1 MKKQTQFKPKF
12 IKVYPR
18 ELHIWHATGDLFT
31 TLKGAFIHLIISALL
46 IKSDGIERFH
56 KGGIKLKR
64 RDFLKAIGL
73 GAAALITPGCA
84 QTPHRTAQGKKPN
97 IIYIMID
104 ELGYFELS
112 CMGNK
117 YIETPNIDHMAT
129 EGMRFTQALAGGP
142 VCAPTRC
149 VLMTGQH
156 TGHCTVR
163 KNSQVWPMRAEDV
176 TVAELLKKAGYATG
190 GFGKWGCGDR
200 GTTGVPEKHGFDIF
214 FGYYNQTH
222 AHSFFPNYL
231 VRNGEKIPLEGNT
244 GDFYKGKQFS
254 HYLIFDESIK
264 FIRENKDK
272 PFFCYCAWT
281 PPHGQWGIPDDDP
294 DWLYYKDK
302 PWPGVPKAAKV
313 YAAMVK
319 MVDRQIGQIF
329 DLLKKLDLD
338 DNTIVFVCG
347 DNGGRGGFNNFF
359 DPNRHFRGQK
369 GNLYEGG
376 LRIPMFVRWP
386 GKIKP
391 ALVSDHL
398 WYFPDVMPTLT
409 ELAGVEPPDNI
420 DGISIVPTLLGQRAA
435 GRKQKMHKFLY
446 WEHKQQVAVRM
457 GNFKAVKPGRN
468 KPFELYD
475 LSKDISEKD
484 NIASEHPDLLNQ
496 MKTFATENLIG
507 DVLDEDKRFKGYKFK

>member
-1 MKKQTQFKPKF
+1 M
-12 IKVYPR
+12 
-18 ELHIWHATGDLFT
+18 
-31 TLKGAFIHLIISALL
+31 
-46 IKSDGIERFH
+46 
-56 KGGIKLKR
+56 KR
-64 RDFLKAIGL
+64 RDFLKAVGFS
-73 GAAALITPGCA
+73 AAALVKPGCA
-84 QTPHRTAQGKKPN
+84 QTPRSITQGRKPN

-117 YIETPNIDHMAT
+117 YLETPNIDRMAT

-149 VLMTGQH
+149 ALMTGQH

-176 TVAELLKKAGYATG
+176 TFAEVLKKAGYATG

-231 VRNGEKIPLEGNT
+231 VRNGEKVPLEGNT
-244 GDFYKGKQFS
+244 GDFYEGKQFS

-264 FIRENKDK
+264 FIRDNKDR

-281 PPHGQWGIPDDDP
+281 PPHGQWGIPEDEP
-294 DWLYYKDK
+294 AWLYFKDK

-319 MVDRQIGQIF
+319 MVDRQIGQII
-329 DLLKKLDLD
+329 DLLKKLGIDE
-338 DNTIVFVCG
+338 NTIVFVCG

-376 LRIPMFVRWP
+376 LRVPMFVRWP
-386 GKIKP
+386 GRIKP
-391 ALVSDHL
+391 SIVSDHL
-398 WYFPDVMPTLT
+398 WYFPDVFPTLA
-409 ELAGVEPPDNI
+409 ELAGIEPPDNI
-420 DGISIVPTLLGQRAA
+420 DGISIVPTLLGEKAA

-446 WEHKQQVAVRM
+446 WEHKEQVAVRM

-475 LSKDISEKD
+475 LSEDISEKN
-484 NIASEHPDLLNQ
+484 NIADARPEILNQ
-496 MKTFATENLIG
+496 MKAYARQSHTENLIG
-507 DVLDEDKRFKGYKFK
+507 DVLDEDKRFKGHKFK

>member
-1 MKKQTQFKPKF
+1 M
-12 IKVYPR
+12 
-18 ELHIWHATGDLFT
+18 
-31 TLKGAFIHLIISALL
+31 
-46 IKSDGIERFH
+46 
-56 KGGIKLKR
+56 KR
-64 RDFLKAIGL
+64 RDFLKAVGF
-73 GAAALITPGCA
+73 GVAALVTPGCA
-84 QTPHRTAQGKKPN
+84 QTLQSAAKGKKPN

-117 YIETPNIDHMAT
+117 YIETPNIDRMAT

-149 VLMTGQH
+149 TLMTGQH
-156 TGHCTVR
+156 TGHATVR
-163 KNSQVWPMRAEDV
+163 KNSQVWPMRAEDI
-176 TVAELLKKAGYATG
+176 TVAEVLKQADYATG

-231 VRNGEKIPLEGNT
+231 VRNGEKVPLEGNT
-244 GDFYKGKQFS
+244 GDYYKGKQFS

-264 FIRENKDK
+264 FIRDNKDR

-281 PPHGQWGIPDDDP
+281 PPHGRWGIPEDEP
-294 DWLYYKDK
+294 AWLQFKDK
-302 PWPGVPKAAKV
+302 PWTGVPKDAKV

-329 DLLKKLDLD
+329 ALLKELKID
-338 DNTIVFVCG
+338 DDTIVFVCG

-359 DPNRHFRGQK
+359 DPNRYFRGQK

-376 LRIPMFVRWP
+376 LRIPMIVRWP
-386 GKIKP
+386 GKIK
-391 ALVSDHL
+391 AGTVSDHL
-398 WYFPDVMPTLT
+398 WYFPDCLPTLT
-409 ELAGVEPPDNI
+409 ELADVEPPDKI
-420 DGISIVPTLLGQRAA
+420 DGISIVPTLLGERAA
-435 GRKQKMHKFLY
+435 GRRQKMHKFLY
-446 WEHKQQVAVRM
+446 WEHKEQVAVRM

-475 LSKDISEKD
+475 LSKDISEQN
-484 NIASEHPDLLNQ
+484 NIADEHPDILAK
-496 MKTFATENLIG
+496 MKTYAKRSHTENLIG
-507 DVLDEDKRFKGYKFK
+507 DVLDKEKRFKGHQFR

>member
-1 MKKQTQFKPKF
+1 M
-12 IKVYPR
+12 IG
-18 ELHIWHATGDLFT
+18 E
-31 TLKGAFIHLIISALL
+31 
-46 IKSDGIERFH
+46 EM
-56 KGGIKLKR
+56 KR
-64 RDFLKAIGL
+64 RDFLKAVGF
-73 GAAALITPGCA
+73 GAAALVTPGFA
-84 QTPHRTAQGKKPN
+84 RTTPSTHKNKKPN

-117 YIETPNIDHMAT
+117 YLETPNVDRMAT

-176 TVAELLKKAGYATG
+176 TVAEVLKKAGYATG

-200 GTTGVPEKHGFDIF
+200 GTTGAPELHGFDIF

-231 VRNGEKIPLEGNT
+231 VRNGEKVPLEGNS
-244 GDFYKGKQFS
+244 GDYYKGKQFS

-281 PPHGQWGIPDDDP
+281 PPHGRWGIPEDEP
-294 DWLYYKDK
+294 AWLEFKDK
-302 PWPGVPKAAKV
+302 PWPDAPRDAKV

-319 MVDRQIGQIF
+319 MVDRQAGQIF
-329 DLLKKLDLD
+329 ALLKELEID
-338 DNTIVFVCG
+338 DNTIVFFCG
-347 DNGGRGGFNNFF
+347 DNGGRRYFNDIFQ
-359 DPNRHFRGQK
+359 PNRDFRGQK

-376 LRIPMFVRWP
+376 LRIPMIVRWP
-386 GKIKP
+386 GKIK
-391 ALVSDHL
+391 AGTVSDHL
-398 WYFPDVMPTLT
+398 WYFPDVMPTLA
-409 ELAGVEPPDNI
+409 ELAGVEPSDNI
-420 DGISIVPTLLGQRAA
+420 DGISIVPTLLGERAA
-435 GRKQKMHKFLY
+435 GRRQKTHEFLY
-446 WEHKQQVAVRM
+446 WEHLQQVAVRM
-457 GNFKAVKPGRN
+457 GSYKAVKPGKN

-475 LSKDISEKD
+475 LSKDIGEQN
-484 NIASEHPDLLNQ
+484 NIADKHPDILAK
-496 MKTFATENLIG
+496 METFAKQSHTENLIG
-507 DVLDEDKRFKGYKFK
+507 DVLDKEKRFMGHQFR